1 MNYFDIEGAC
11 AVARYFPPSSASTP
25 EPALRG
31 QAEWLASRE
40 SSRNQ
45 KIRLMPDAH
54 PGKIGPIGLA
64 MTVGETLLPGLVGI
78 DMGCGVTL
86 AKLRMKRRPDF
97 GALSALVREQIP
109 AGFAVRDKLLPEALS
124 FNFERFRVL
133 RHINVAGAQKSLGT
147 LGGGNHFLEVDR
159 DEEGAFWLAVHS
171 GSRRVGVEVA
181 GRYMQLASA
190 QAAGSPKGKGAFE
203 EAPLSGGLLSDY
215 LSDLEGACAYAEASR
230 RAMLRLICG
239 GMLWKMESVLSV
251 VRHGADSEKRRY
263 LRKGGGTRRHSDQHA
278 GRHPFGRRP
287 GEPRM
292 ERIGPPRRR
301 QDSEARCGK
310 ERPQRQPPARGNEG
324 GGHSISIDQR
334 GDA

>member
-239 GMLWKMESVLSV
+239 GM
-251 VRHGADSEKRRY
+251 R
-263 LRKGGGTRRHSDQHA
+263 
-278 GRHPFGRRP
+278 
-287 GEPRM
+287 
-292 ERIGPPRRR
+292 
-301 QDSEARCGK
+301 
-310 ERPQRQPPARGNEG
+310 
-324 GGHSISIDQR
+324 
-334 GDA
+334 